1 MSEIKT
7 YNGNSLVKADGVEHQ
22 FTQEEIAEYVK
33 CAKDPVYFVEKYVK
47 IVHIDKGLVPM
58 KLWDFQKEMLNQFHN
73 NRFNIA
79 KLSRQVGKSTV
90 TCAYCLHYA
99 IFNPEKTVAILANK
113 GATAREMLGR
123 MTKMLENLPFFLQP
137 GTRVLNKGSVEFSN
151 GSSII
156 AASTSSS
163 SIRGLSIA
171 LLVLDEFAF
180 VQNSEEF
187 YTSTYPVISSGKESK
202 VIITSTPNGINN
214 MFFKLWRAAVHGESD
229 YKPFT
234 VLWDCVPGRDEE
246 WKRETIRN
254 TSEQQFKQEYLC
266 EFIGST
272 STLIDTKTL
281 LGLKS
286 ATPVTEVWDTKIYEK
301 PIQGHN
307 YVLVAD
313 VAKGRGQDYST
324 FSIFDVSVM
333 PFKQVAVYRD
343 NNVSPLRF
351 PDYITRLATSY
362 NKAVVV
368 VENNDAGIVVCNELH
383 YNIEYENMY
392 NTSQTKSNGI
402 GVTMTSKVK
411 RVGCSNFKDMLEQ
424 GKMEIVDAQT
434 ITEISAFGPKKDSFA
449 GLNGEHDDLVMNLV
463 LFSWFAGEEA
473 FADLADIDSLVDLI
487 YTNRS
492 DENSEPDELSFGF
505 INDGVKTLDDDI
517 EPGWKEVELPWGH
530 EMRI

>member
-214 MFFKLWRAAVHGESD
+214 MFFKL
-229 YKPFT
+229 
-234 VLWDCVPGRDEE
+234 
-246 WKRETIRN
+246 
-254 TSEQQFKQEYLC
+254 
-266 EFIGST
+266 
-272 STLIDTKTL
+272 
-281 LGLKS
+281 
-286 ATPVTEVWDTKIYEK
+286 
-301 PIQGHN
+301 
-307 YVLVAD
+307 
-313 VAKGRGQDYST
+313 
-324 FSIFDVSVM
+324 
-333 PFKQVAVYRD
+333 
-343 NNVSPLRF
+343 
-351 PDYITRLATSY
+351 
-362 NKAVVV
+362 
-368 VENNDAGIVVCNELH
+368 
-383 YNIEYENMY
+383 
-392 NTSQTKSNGI
+392 
-402 GVTMTSKVK
+402 
-411 RVGCSNFKDMLEQ
+411 
-424 GKMEIVDAQT
+424 
-434 ITEISAFGPKKDSFA
+434 
-449 GLNGEHDDLVMNLV
+449 
-463 LFSWFAGEEA
+463 
-473 FADLADIDSLVDLI
+473 
-487 YTNRS
+487 
-492 DENSEPDELSFGF
+492 
-505 INDGVKTLDDDI
+505 
-517 EPGWKEVELPWGH
+517 
-530 EMRI
+530 